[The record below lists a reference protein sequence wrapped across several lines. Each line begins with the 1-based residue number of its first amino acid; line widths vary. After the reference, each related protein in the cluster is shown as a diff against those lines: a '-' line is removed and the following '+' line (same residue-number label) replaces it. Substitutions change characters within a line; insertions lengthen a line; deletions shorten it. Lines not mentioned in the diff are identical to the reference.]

1 VQDSKLRSRLKAQ
14 LTKFCSDLCEGLSRP
29 LEKFVGQMLF
39 GIQASQDVKLSN
51 IARSL
56 KEEIPLIKTED
67 RLSRNL
73 RAVELEA
80 ELTRQLAKMASQRIT
95 ADTVLCLDLSDIR
108 KEYAK
113 KMEYLA
119 TVHDGSTGEMHP
131 GYWLCDITG
140 AEMKGSE
147 IVPLYQKMYSAEAKE
162 FVSENAEVL
171 AGIDLVRSHTQGRGI
186 WALDRGGDR
195 KKLLEPLLDRHERFV
210 IRSTGRR
217 FVVDRKN
224 IKRSVAEL
232 GARCRLRH
240 SARIVKIQDG
250 QEKIYDLRYGV
261 ERIRL
266 LGRDEPLHLVVV
278 AGFGEE
284 PLLLLTNALE
294 GARDSQSLWWI
305 AQIYLMRWK
314 IGVSRKGHI
323 VQSVRDRPRLKDSGL
338 VAGEAPWRESKAAE
352 PSDNMLGKEYA
363 QRIRLQRAV
372 NVEVASLHEFPVAE
386 TVDNARKQQ
395 ELTETSPIRQF
406 SPAGYQR
413 RHDAKDDVETGEAL
427 DARRRK
433 LAEEMPA
440 ITAIG
445 KFRHRHQGD
454 GSGRNTV
461 DGRAAKRAR
470 REGPGPVSTPS
481 VKVRQ
486 G

>member
-1 VQDSKLRSRLKAQ
+1 MQDSKLRSRLKAQ
-14 LTKFCSDLCEGLSRP
+14 LTKFSSDLCEGLSRP

-80 ELTRQLAKMASQRIT
+80 ELTPQLAKMASHRIT
-95 ADTVLCLDLSDIR
+95 ADSVLCLDLSDIR

-119 TVHDGSTGEMHP
+119 MVHDGSRGEMHP

-140 AEMKGSE
+140 AEMNGSE

-186 WALDRGGDR
+186 WAVDRGGDR

-210 IRSTGRR
+210 IRSMGRR

-224 IKRSVAEL
+224 IKRSVSEL
-232 GARCRLRH
+232 GARCRLRYQ
-240 SARIVKIQDG
+240 ARIVKIQDG
-250 QEKIYDLRYGV
+250 QEKIYDLHYGV

-266 LGRDEPLHLVVV
+266 MGRDESLHLVVV

-284 PLLLLTNALE
+284 PLLLLTNALV

-314 IGVSRKGHI
+314 IEETFRFIK
-323 VQSVRDRPRLKDSGL
+323 QSYNLEDIRVMKYQRLKNL
-338 VAGEAPWRESKAAE
+338 VVLVTAAAYFAATF
-352 PSDNMLGKEYA
+352 LGQKMKLRILCEKLLIISQRFFGIPPFRFYA
-363 QRIRLQRAV
+363 LADGIKKILSQ
-372 NVEVASLHEFPVAE
+372 
-386 TVDNARKQQ
+386 
-395 ELTETSPIRQF
+395 TSPGPPEK
-406 SPAGYQR
+406 SPPNLQLELLLGW
-413 RHDAKDDVETGEAL
+413 
-427 DARRRK
+427 
-433 LAEEMPA
+433 
-440 ITAIG
+440 
-445 KFRHRHQGD
+445 
-454 GSGRNTV
+454 
-461 DGRAAKRAR
+461 
-470 REGPGPVSTPS
+470 EGP
-481 VKVRQ
+481 KF
-486 G
+486 

>member
-1 VQDSKLRSRLKAQ
+1 MQDSKLRARLKAQ
-14 LTKFCSDLCEGLSRP
+14 LTKFSSELCAGLSRP
-29 LEKFVGQMLF
+29 IEKFVNQMLF

-56 KEEIPLIKTED
+56 KEDIPLIKTED

-73 RAVELEA
+73 KTAELEI
-80 ELTRQLAKMASQRIT
+80 ELTSQLARMASQRVS
-95 ADTVLCLDLSDIR
+95 ANTVLCLDLSDIR

-119 TVHDGSTGEMHP
+119 PVHDGSTGEVHA
-131 GYWLCDITG
+131 GYWLCDVTG
-140 AEMKGSE
+140 AEVNGSE
-147 IVPLYQKMYSAEAKE
+147 IVPLYQKLYSAEAAE

-171 AGIDLVRSHTQGRGI
+171 AGIDLVRTHTQGRGI
-186 WALDRGGDR
+186 WTVDRGGDR

-217 FVVDRKN
+217 FVIDRKN
-224 IKRSVAEL
+224 VSRSVAEL

-240 SARIVKIQDG
+240 QARIVKIEDG
-250 QEKIYDLRYGV
+250 QEKTYDLRYGV

-266 LGRDEPLHLVVV
+266 VGRPEQLCLVVV

-284 PLLLLTNALE
+284 PMLLLTNALD

-305 AQIYLMRWK
+305 ARIYLTRWK
-314 IGVSRKGHI
+314 IGVSSQGHI
-323 VQSVRDRPRLKDSGL
+323 VQSVKDRPGSKDSDL
-338 VAGEAPWRESKAAE
+338 VAWEVPWRESKTAE
-352 PSDNMLGKEYA
+352 PSDEHTRKECA
-363 QRIRLQRAV
+363 QRTRLQRTV
-372 NVEVASLHEFPVAE
+372 NADVASLHESPVAE

-395 ELTETSPIRQF
+395 GLAETSPKRRP

-413 RHDAKDDVETGEAL
+413 RHGVKDDVETGEAL
-427 DARRRK
+427 GARRRN
-433 LAEEMPA
+433 LVEEMPA
-440 ITAIG
+440 ITASG
-445 KFRHRHQGD
+445 KCGHRHQGG
-454 GSGRNTV
+454 GSGRSTV

-470 REGPGPVSTPS
+470 REGPGPVSIPS